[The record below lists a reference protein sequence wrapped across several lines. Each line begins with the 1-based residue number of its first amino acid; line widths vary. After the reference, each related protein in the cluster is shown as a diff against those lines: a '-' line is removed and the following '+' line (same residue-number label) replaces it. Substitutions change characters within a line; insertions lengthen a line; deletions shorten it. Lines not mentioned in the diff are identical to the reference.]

1 MKRFLFAFGAFILI
15 VAMILA
21 IIINIP
27 LAKAPNDGL
36 SKDILIKDVHIVDV
50 QNGKIIPNQDVV
62 IQDGRLSSIE
72 ATSNTAH
79 AASLH
84 VVDGRGKYLS
94 PSLWDMH
101 THSFKISPQIHHPLL
116 VANGILGVRDMSGCM
131 SEDDSFWACI
141 KDRQNWNRATE
152 SKAGLSPRYFLQSS
166 YQTNGGN
173 EVPEGFP
180 SIFKANDIANIEKLV
195 SFYKN
200 AGADFI
206 KTYSELSPEAYKA
219 LAHHAE
225 AQGLGI
231 AGHQPL
237 QVSLPETLAA
247 KQQTIE
253 HPRLFLMECYKGQE
267 QFRALSDPLSAYTTG
282 YKAQL
287 VDRHDTEHCKK
298 MFQAMANS
306 KTFWTPTMQVLQ
318 LGAKANDRSFREDLR
333 LRYIP
338 ALINFGIWQGDA
350 NQSAKRSTT
359 PQGRNVDIE
368 LYALAMKNLAQAHD
382 AGVKILVGT
391 DTGDSYVFPGFGVH
405 DEMAEFVRAGLSPQ
419 DVLRMATLDAATF
432 SRVDDKFGSIEVG
445 KAADLML
452 LAANPY
458 DDIRNTQKI
467 DGVFYNGQFF
477 DRRALDKL
485 LEFAEQQAGSIRL
498 NVRLLWDVL
507 SSPLMRVQLAD

>member
-1 MKRFLFAFGAFILI
+1 MKRFLLAFGAFILI
-15 VAMILA
+15 AATLSAILV
-21 IIINIP
+21 NVP
-27 LAKAPNDGL
+27 LTKAPNDGL

-62 IQDGRLSSIE
+62 VQDGRVSSIE
-72 ATSNTAH
+72 ATSSKARAT
-79 AASLH
+79 SLH

-101 THSFKISPQIHHPLL
+101 THSFKISPQFHHPLL
-116 VANGILGVRDMSGCM
+116 IANGVLGVRDMSGCM
-131 SEDDSFWACI
+131 SDDDSFWACI
-141 KDRQNWNRATE
+141 KDRETWNRATE

-180 SIFKANDIANIEKLV
+180 SFFKANDIANIEQLV

-206 KTYSELSPEAYKA
+206 KIYSELSPEAYKA
-219 LAHHAE
+219 LAQHAE

-237 QVSLPETLAA
+237 RVSLLETIAA

-253 HPRLFLMECYKGQE
+253 HPRLFLMECHKGQE
-267 QFRALSDPLSAYTTG
+267 QFRALSDPKSAYTTE

-287 VDRHDTEHCKK
+287 VDAHDTEHCKK
-298 MFQAMANS
+298 MFQEMAS
-306 KTFWTPTMQVLQ
+306 SRTFWTPTMQVLR
-318 LGAKANDRSFREDLR
+318 LSAKASDRSFREDPR
-333 LRYIP
+333 LRFIP
-338 ALINFGIWQGDA
+338 ALINFGMWQGDA
-350 NQSAKRSTT
+350 DQSAKRSTT

-419 DVLRMATLDAATF
+419 DVLRMATIDAAKF
-432 SRVDDKFGSIEVG
+432 SRVDHKFGSIEVG
-445 KAADLML
+445 KAADMML
-452 LAANPY
+452 LLANPY
-458 DDIRNTQKI
+458 DDIHNTQKI
-467 DGVFYNGQFF
+467 DGVFFNGQFF
-477 DRRALDKL
+477 DRRALDNL
-485 LEFAEQQAGSIRL
+485 LDFAEQQAGSIRL